1 MGVDTSDHPVFPDSV
16 GLMILP
22 GVSLFPGALL
32 PLYIFEDRYR
42 RMLGQALGSGRMFA
56 IAHAGDDGEVAAT
69 GGLGFV
75 RACVS
80 KPDGT
85 SNLILQGVGR
95 VTFSD
100 VRLSPF
106 PRAVIR
112 LLPDEPGDPE
122 VIQSIRR
129 ELDEICRHVRASGI
143 ALPQGFETYLKQVH
157 AGGAYA
163 DALAAALITDPVEQ
177 RGLLE
182 ETSVVVRMERL
193 LRCLIR
199 QLHLP

>member
-1 MGVDTSDHPVFPDSV
+1 
-16 GLMILP
+16 MILP

-42 RMLGQALGSGRMFA
+42 RMLGQSLGSGRMFA
-56 IAHAGDDGEVAAT
+56 IAHAGEDGEVAAI

-75 RACVS
+75 RACVT

-95 VTFSD
+95 VMFSD
-100 VRLSPF
+100 VRLTPF
-106 PRAVIR
+106 PRAVIKV
-112 LLPDEPGDPE
+112 LADEPGDPSA
-122 VIQSIRR
+122 IQNLRC
-129 ELDEICRHVRASGI
+129 ELDEICRHVRASGSV
-143 ALPQGFETYLKQVH
+143 LPQGFETYLKQVH

-163 DALAAALITDPVEQ
+163 DAIAAALITDPVER

-182 ETSVVVRMERL
+182 ETNVAVRLERL

-199 QLHLP
+199 QLHQP